1 MPWREGGPM
10 EERMRFVTEWER
22 GLYRMSE
29 LCERFGVSRR
39 SGYKWLG
46 RWEEEGAAGLGD
58 RSRAPRGC
66 PHRVREEVAARLI
79 ELRQRHP
86 DWGPRKLLQI
96 MGEREPA
103 VRWPAASTVGELF
116 KRSGLVQGRRRRR
129 RSAGGFAGATVARH
143 PNDVWTADFKGQ
155 FRLGDRGVCY
165 PLTIM
170 DRASRFILACQ
181 ACGSTEQAGVRATM
195 ERVFREVGLPEV
207 VRTDNGV
214 PFVVHGLLGL
224 STLAVW
230 WMRLGIRPERIRP
243 GHPQDNG
250 SHERMHKD
258 LKRMTRPPGRNQ
270 AVQQRR
276 FDEFRWSYNRER
288 PHEALGQQPPARVWE
303 PSTRAYPARLRE
315 PEYPGHAEV
324 RLVSDTGTFKFK
336 GKFVFL
342 SQPLAGQRVGLE
354 ETDDGVWSIRFFET
368 LLGRLDEHTWQLHA

>member
-10 EERMRFVTEWER
+10 EERVRFVSEWEH

-29 LCERFGVSRR
+29 LCERFGVSRKT
-39 SGYKWLG
+39 GYKWLG
-46 RWEEEGAAGLGD
+46 RWEVEGAGGLCD
-58 RSRAPRGC
+58 RSRAPQRC

-86 DWGPRKLLQI
+86 DWGPRKLLEI
-96 MGEREPA
+96 VREREPG
-103 VRWPAASTVGELF
+103 VRWPVASTVGELF
-116 KRSGLVQGRRRRR
+116 KQVGLVHGRRRRR
-129 RSAGGFAGATVARH
+129 RSAGGFAGQTAARA
-143 PNDVWTADFKGQ
+143 PNDVWTVDFKGQ
-155 FRLGDRGVCY
+155 FRLGDGVVCY

-170 DRASRFILACQ
+170 DRVSRFILACE
-181 ACGSTEQAGVRATM
+181 ACGSTAQAGVRAAM

-214 PFVVHGLLGL
+214 PFVVHGLVGL

-258 LKRMTRPPGRNQ
+258 LKRTTRPPGRNQ
-270 AVQQRR
+270 AEQQRR

-288 PHEALGQQPPARVWE
+288 PHEALGQQPPVRVWE
-303 PSTRAYPARLRE
+303 PSKRAYPTRPKE

-324 RLVSDTGTFKFK
+324 RLVNDTGTFKFK
-336 GKFVFL
+336 GKLVFL

-354 ETDDGVWSIRFFET
+354 ETDDGVWSIRFFDT
-368 LLGRLDEHTWQLHA
+368 LLGRLDEHTWEIHA

>member
-10 EERMRFVTEWER
+10 EERVRFVTEWER

-29 LCERFGVSRR
+29 LCERFGVSRKT
-39 SGYKWLG
+39 GYKWLG
-46 RWEEEGAAGLGD
+46 RWGEEGAAGLGD
-58 RSRAPRGC
+58 RSRAPWGC
-66 PHRVREEVAARLI
+66 PHRVRDEVAARLI

-86 DWGPRKLLQI
+86 DWGPRKLLEI
-96 MGEREPA
+96 VREREPA

-116 KRSGLVQGRRRRR
+116 KRSGLVHGRRRRR

-143 PNDVWTADFKGQ
+143 PNDVWTVDFKGQ
-155 FRLGDRGVCY
+155 FRLGDGVVCY

-181 ACGSTEQAGVRATM
+181 ACGSTEQAGVRAAM

-224 STLAVW
+224 SALAVW
-230 WMRLGIRPERIRP
+230 WMQLGIRPERIRP

-258 LKRMTRPPGRNQ
+258 LKRTTRPPGRNR

-288 PHEALGQQPPARVWE
+288 PHEALGQRPPARVWE
-303 PSTRAYPARLRE
+303 PSTRTYPARLRE

-336 GKFVFL
+336 GMLVFL

-368 LLGRLDEHTWQLHA
+368 LLARLDEHTWELHA